1 MSRMFLISL
10 ITLEVIYMALQVSLS
25 GAGVRLSDIVCN
37 ASLLERFLT
46 MEGGDS
52 MPELQASLCAVDPD
66 TLQQAEQ
73 LFLSQLDYSKI
84 FTVSDWALCVREC
97 VGVWVGGVVVQ
108 SWRKI
113 GQCLLVRADFDFV
126 TVTLLC
132 GHCLSLWS
140 TYGVNQWV
148 LMVWWS
154 PCHQV
159 KEFYVSV
166 V

>member
-84 FTVSDWALCVREC
+84 FTVSD
-97 VGVWVGGVVVQ
+97 
-108 SWRKI
+108 
-113 GQCLLVRADFDFV
+113 
-126 TVTLLC
+126 
-132 GHCLSLWS
+132 
-140 TYGVNQWV
+140 
-148 LMVWWS
+148 
-154 PCHQV
+154 
-159 KEFYVSV
+159 
-166 V
+166 